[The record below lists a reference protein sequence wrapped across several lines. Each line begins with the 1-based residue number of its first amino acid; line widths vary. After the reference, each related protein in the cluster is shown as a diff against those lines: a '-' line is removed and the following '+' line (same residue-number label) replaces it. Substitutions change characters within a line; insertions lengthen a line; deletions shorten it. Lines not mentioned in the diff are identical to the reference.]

1 MITYA
6 EQREIV
12 SRYSVVNGQNLRV
25 NCPNCGGN
33 KTLSVSKFDGKLV
46 WQCFKASCDFGGRSN
61 VGRTRDELRTVL
73 SGQTITF
80 ERKSKPIPAI
90 VGKPENYPAV
100 MAYLKNVNS
109 YEAYSTGLLRIEY
122 APAENRV
129 LFFNPSQEGRVGRSM
144 TKGLT
149 PKWKV
154 FGDTSELFHVGTSK
168 SAVVVEDAA
177 SACAVA
183 ATNKWTDVALLGTRM
198 NHEQKR
204 TFLVRFNNLTIALDK
219 DASRKALTLLQ
230 ELRVLVKCTIK
241 IMQEDPKQYS
251 ANQLMEILN
260 ETESDHAGRP

>member
-1 MITYA
+1 
-6 EQREIV
+6 
-12 SRYSVVNGQNLRV
+12 
-25 NCPNCGGN
+25 
-33 KTLSVSKFDGKLV
+33 
-46 WQCFKASCDFGGRSN
+46 
-61 VGRTRDELRTVL
+61 
-73 SGQTITF
+73 
-80 ERKSKPIPAI
+80 
-90 VGKPENYPAV
+90 
-100 MAYLKNVNS
+100 
-109 YEAYSTGLLRIEY
+109 
-122 APAENRV
+122 
-129 LFFNPSQEGRVGRSM
+129 M

-241 IMQEDPKQYS
+241 IMQEDPKQYC